1 MRRLLLLLL
10 MSLVPTIAWAQPTP
24 ATPTSVA
31 DVRRSAWEQIPAG
44 FVGNWKLDSAASK
57 YDSTAPRMQ
66 YRIFDYTADGKFI
79 CTYITLSAK
88 NRFASGN
95 WAVQLDGSPGVE
107 YTRAY
112 GSTPYAIVTL
122 KKQDEN
128 DLYLTAARA
137 GKIFEEGTFTLSPD
151 GNTLTFTYHQ
161 GDKQNTAIYRRWNM
175 LD

>member
-1 MRRLLLLLL
+1 MRRFLLLLL
-10 MSLVPTIAWAQPTP
+10 VTFFPTVASAQPI
-24 ATPTSVA
+24 PTTSA
-31 DVRRSAWEQIPAG
+31 GEASVRRSAWEQIPPG
-44 FVGNWKLDSAASK
+44 FIGNWKLDPAASK
-57 YDSTAPRMQ
+57 YDTTAPRMQ

-79 CTYITLSAK
+79 CTYITLSAR
-88 NRFASGN
+88 NSFASGN

-128 DLYLTAARA
+128 NLYLTAARA

-151 GNTLTFTYHQ
+151 GNTLTFAYHQ
-161 GDKQNTAIYRRWNM
+161 GDRKNTAIYHRWNM